1 MSAKTKRSPK
11 RKPQYFT
18 PKDLN
23 QYVFEESEKT
33 GKSKD
38 EILEETFHDGY
49 VVVSESADGAF
60 KVEGGQLFKPTGDK
74 VDDLTEC
81 RRLRERFGPIAAC
94 VEYIKD
100 VIMGS
105 GFDIIIDDFHDE
117 RQRKIQGEMLEWMD
131 TVYQDVYTVG
141 LNSLLDIL
149 VDNAL
154 VDGFAAAEIVFT
166 GAEGDLFNKYA
177 KVVTSSMV
185 SQESG
190 KLAKSDYTSYE
201 ISDPNWEDMKGIARL
216 KIFLDAP
223 TRLRLYRRGRT
234 WEADYWVL
242 DQPNLAGAQGG
253 MTSSTQKNLQQGTPM
268 QLTSADLV
276 ASTMP
281 NASSKG
287 TIMAKPSAYFL
298 PWQIFSLSLNRR
310 TWLEKGPSIILPAM
324 KTAQLLE
331 KIMNAVGEGIYR
343 AGNKKYFIICG
354 TKDRPW
360 GAIHIRNLLSQIKD
374 ASEKNWSTIPVP
386 AGFDLKEAGGQVFE
400 AQNAINYFLRII
412 AGIMHV
418 NPSVMGLDTREARNV
433 SEYPYFTHLRM
444 KEQLKNQ
451 VRTQL
456 IRLHIWAKYG
466 QKISKQGGY
475 VDPQWI
481 PKLRAKTE
489 DLLNP
494 ADRLKLD
501 IDILNSANP
510 VMPQTK
516 LEVERDIIFTR
527 GWEVDLPTQEA
538 FMKDLNEKQD
548 SQKKLQEAQTKAQL
562 EDLKNRNNPQ
572 LQNSKQPPNGVTAK
586 TMGPPSPPSAEK
598 QQKRLQNSTNKNG
611 TSPKQPPR
619 GTTRKP
625 AEIQESEA
633 LTNDT
638 RYRAIKITNNEQGLA
653 TSFYNPF
660 TSKDISIIRIPI
672 HDGLAGFSK
681 DETKIYI
688 DSEVP
693 TWMIDGIVA
702 HETFEKMLIDLGF
715 SYDWS
720 HVQATQ
726 VERMLCKDLGIDY
739 EKYDDEYH
747 TLLDIIDNRNPR
759 PEDPE
764 DMFEGYITH
773 THKNHR
779 LSKKKKIV
787 EESLQKEPQ
796 KLDVNINVTA
806 KSDPIRTEK
815 QEVEV
820 IVKQA
825 EPQPQEPTKIEL
837 NIKNEPV
844 TIKSEKQEIEI
855 KLKEDKEK
863 TADEK
868 EIREKKKKL
877 LDEMEKQVKQ
887 EVETQ

>member
-1 MSAKTKRSPK
+1 MTEKSVKTKRVSK
-11 RKPQYFT
+11 RKPQYFNT
-18 PKDLN
+18 KDLRD
-23 QYVFEESEKT
+23 YVLEESEKT
-33 GKSKD
+33 GKSKE

-49 VVVSESADGAF
+49 IVISESADGAF
-60 KVEGGQLFKPTGDK
+60 KVEGGQLFKPVGEK

-81 RRLRERFGPIAAC
+81 RRLRERFGPISAC

-105 GFDIIIDDFHDE
+105 GFDIVIDDFHDE
-117 RQRKIQGEMLEWMD
+117 RQRKIQKEILEWMD
-131 TVYQDVYTVG
+131 TLYQDVYTVG

-154 VDGFAAAEIVFT
+154 TEGFAAAEIVYM

-177 KVVTSSMV
+177 KPLTSSV
-185 SQESG
+185 ISQEGG

-201 ISDPNWEDMKGIARL
+201 ISDPLWEDLKGIARL

-242 DQPNLAGAQGG
+242 DQPNVAGSQGG
-253 MTSSTQKNLQQGTPM
+253 MVSSTQKNLQQGAPM
-268 QLTSADLV
+268 QLTSAELV

-281 NASSKG
+281 NASTRG
-287 TIMAKPSAYFL
+287 AVVAKPSAYFL
-298 PWQIFSLSLNRR
+298 PWQIFSLSLSRR

-354 TKDRPW
+354 SKDRPW

-400 AQNAINYFLRII
+400 AQNAINYFLRVI

-418 NPSVMGLDTREARNV
+418 NPSVLGLDTREARNV
-433 SEYPYFTHLRM
+433 TEYPYFTHLRM
-444 KEQLKNQ
+444 REQLKNQ

-456 IRLHIWAKYG
+456 VRLQIWAKYG
-466 QKISKQGGY
+466 QKRGKQGGY

-481 PKLRAKTE
+481 PQLRTKTE

-516 LEVERDIIFTR
+516 LEIERDIVITR
-527 GWEVDLPTQEA
+527 GWEVDLPTQED
-538 FMKDLNEKQD
+538 FMKDLKKQEE
-548 SQKKLQEAQTKAQL
+548 EAAKAQQT
-562 EDLKNRNNPQ
+562 P
-572 LQNSKQPPNGVTAK
+572 PPNGEQPSK
-586 TMGPPSPPSAEK
+586 TMGPPSPPSEEK
-598 QQKRLQNSTNKNG
+598 QQKRLQNSTNKSG
-611 TSPKQPPR
+611 TAPKQPPR
-619 GTTRKP
+619 GSTRKP
-625 AEIQESEA
+625 TEVQEAEA
-633 LTNDT
+633 LTTDA
-638 RYRAIKITNNEQGLA
+638 RYKAIKIMTNEQGLA
-653 TSFYNPF
+653 VSFYNPF
-660 TSKDISIIRIPI
+660 TAKDVAIVRLQL
-672 HDGLAGFSK
+672 HDGLAGFNE
-681 DETKIYI
+681 DETKIYV

-693 TWMIDGIVA
+693 DWMMDGIVA
-702 HETFEKMLIDLGF
+702 HETFERMLMNLGF
-715 SYDWS
+715 SYEWS

-739 EKYDDEYH
+739 EKYDGEYH
-747 TLLDIIDNRNPR
+747 RLLDVIDNRKPK
-759 PEDPE
+759 PDDPE
-764 DMFEGYITH
+764 DMYHGYVMH
-773 THKNHR
+773 RHKNHR
-779 LSKKKKIV
+779 LSKKKKV
-787 EESLQKEPQ
+787 EESLPNEPQ

-806 KSDPIRTEK
+806 KAEPIKTEK

-820 IVKQA
+820 TVKQA
-825 EPQPQEPTKIEL
+825 EPKPQEPTKIEL
-837 NIKNEPV
+837 SIKNEPIIV
-844 TIKSEKQEIEI
+844 KTEKQEIEVKI
-855 KLKEDKEK
+855 KEDEEK
-863 TADEK
+863 KVEEK
-868 EIREKKKKL
+868 EIRDKKRKI
-877 LDEMEKQVKQ
+877 LDEMEKKVNE
-887 EVETQ
+887 EVEPQ